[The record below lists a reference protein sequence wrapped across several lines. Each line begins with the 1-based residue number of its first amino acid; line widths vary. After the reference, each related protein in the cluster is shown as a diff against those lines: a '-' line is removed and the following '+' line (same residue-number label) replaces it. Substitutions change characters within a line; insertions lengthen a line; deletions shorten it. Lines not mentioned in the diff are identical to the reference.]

1 MWNWRVD
8 QLPKREE
15 ELELQKLIHTPVFVP
30 FNVKKRHFRD
40 LFKILLSCVAF
51 GFRGVA
57 ICTCSSVKRLSVP
70 LDQKREYVFP
80 ACAPIPIPNTSSP
93 HCVEDN
99 NRTHGPAA
107 RDVGDEST
115 VAGRPRSLSPRQG
128 RRRCGVVARRIV
140 RGSCRTRGRGGAW
153 GETARVRGHD
163 GRGGSSPPRTTRRR
177 GGGRGRRRCGRGRGA
192 GDGSPRKGSRRCGGR
207 GADATASSG
216 DLAARQAAE
225 GRGGRRRGSAATQD
239 GRGESS
245 PPRTMRRR
253 GGCRGRRRCGRGRG
267 EGWGRWRGHAAADA
281 AADEA
286 ARRRRRSSACAEAG
300 RGGGGGEGPRPRGT
314 AAEGCRLRGR
324 RDSAGRCVSA
334 QNVQSSCG
342 NTGVIAVFCP

>member
-1 MWNWRVD
+1 M
-8 QLPKREE
+8 
-15 ELELQKLIHTPVFVP
+15 
-30 FNVKKRHFRD
+30 
-40 LFKILLSCVAF
+40 
-51 GFRGVA
+51 
-57 ICTCSSVKRLSVP
+57 P

-128 RRRCGVVARRIV
+128 RRRCGVAARRVV
-140 RGSCRTRGRGGAW
+140 RGSRRARGRGGAW
-153 GETARVRGHD
+153 EETARVRGHAGRPRRVIASADDATARGRPRETSLRTRPRGGRWIPAQRLPSLWGAWRGRDCVVRGSRRAPGRGGAGGGRRRGSAATRD
-163 GRGGSSPPRTTRRR
+163 GRGGSSPPRTT
-177 GGGRGRRRCGRGRGA
+177 
-192 GDGSPRKGSRRCGGR
+192 
-207 GADATASSG
+207 
-216 DLAARQAAE
+216 Q
-225 GRGGRRRGSAATQD
+225 
-239 GRGESS
+239 
-245 PPRTMRRR
+245 RR

-286 ARRRRRSSACAEAG
+286 ARRPGISPRARP
-300 RGGGGGEGPRPRGT
+300 RGGVGGDGEGPRPRGT

-324 RDSAGRCVSA
+324 RDGAGAAEVDVPADKAAGRDGGGGGVTPPRTRPRTGGGGRRPARRDGAACA
-334 QNVQSSCG
+334 RASSPRRGRC
-342 NTGVIAVFCP
+342 